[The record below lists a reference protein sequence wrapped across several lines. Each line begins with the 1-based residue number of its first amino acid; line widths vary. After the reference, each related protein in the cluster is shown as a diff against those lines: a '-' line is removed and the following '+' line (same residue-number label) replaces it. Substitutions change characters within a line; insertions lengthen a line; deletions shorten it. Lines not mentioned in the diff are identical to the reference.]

1 MMVCPRC
8 FGNGYLQHNERMCAS
23 APESTGRVS
32 FSFYGDNKQWP
43 ETPCTHCLGVGY
55 FTGAGS

>member
-8 FGNGYLQHNERMCAS
+8 NGIGYLQHNERMCS
-23 APESTGRVS
+23 GAPQS
-32 FSFYGDNKQWP
+32 FPPSFTFNGDYKQWP

>member
-8 FGNGYLQHNERMCAS
+8 SGNGYLQHGERMCS
-23 APESTGRVS
+23 GAPQATIS
-32 FSFYGDNKQWP
+32 FTFYGDNKQWP

-55 FTGAGS
+55 FTGSST